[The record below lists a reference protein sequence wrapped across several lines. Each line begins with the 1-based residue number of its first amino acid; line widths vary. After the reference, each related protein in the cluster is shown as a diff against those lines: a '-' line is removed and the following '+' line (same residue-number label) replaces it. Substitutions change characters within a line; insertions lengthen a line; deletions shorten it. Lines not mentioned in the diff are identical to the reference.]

1 MPFSFFR
8 IRNLISNLWFNSRE
22 YEPMKKA
29 TILTLIMVLFIS
41 SATWAQSF
49 YNFNRQR
56 DIILSFGTGTS
67 AYFGDL
73 NDPGDIFDTK
83 WNINLGLEYFIN
95 DRISL
100 RGELM
105 YFTLAG
111 DDESSDSEGRVRRN
125 LSFQSDNGELNF
137 VGIFNFRRNGR
148 RFYQR
153 PGVNGYVFGGLG
165 LAYFQP
171 KAFIPDVYVDDM
183 GNTTQLP
190 NAGDKIA
197 LQPLNTEGA
206 DYNRVTLVI
215 PMGGGIRF
223 KAGPFFN
230 IALEAGYRITFSD
243 YLDDVSTV
251 FRDQAAFGND
261 LTARALADRRPEIGL
276 PRLPTGNQRG
286 DSSDNDGY
294 MIYNIKIEYYFP
306 THIFSTSKLKNNR
319 RRVKR
324 PRSR

>member
-1 MPFSFFR
+1 
-8 IRNLISNLWFNSRE
+8 
-22 YEPMKKA
+22 MKKY
-29 TILTLIMVLFIS
+29 TILTILIVTLFS
-41 SATWAQSF
+41 SVAWSQSF

-73 NDPGDIFDTK
+73 NDPGDIFDTR
-83 WNINLGLEYFIN
+83 WNINLGLEYFLN
-95 DRISL
+95 DRISV

-105 YFTLAG
+105 YFSLAG
-111 DDESSDSEGRVRRN
+111 DDESSNTEGRVRRN
-125 LSFQSDNGELNF
+125 LSFTSDNGELNF

-171 KAFIPDVYVDDM
+171 KAIVPDVYVDDF
-183 GNTTQLP
+183 GNSTPLP
-190 NAGDKIA
+190 NAGEKIA
-197 LQPLNTEGA
+197 LKPLMTEGV
-206 DYNRVTLVI
+206 DYNRVSLVI
-215 PMGGGIRF
+215 PFGGGVRF

-230 IALEAGYRITFSD
+230 IALEAGYRITFTD
-243 YLDDVSTV
+243 YLDDVSTT
-251 FRDQAAFGND
+251 FRDQSIFGND

-276 PRLPTGNQRG
+276 PRLAPGKRRG

-294 MIYNIKIEYYFP
+294 MIYNIKVEYYLP
-306 THIFSTSKLKNNR
+306 THIMSTSKFKKNR
-319 RRVKR
+319 RRSKR
-324 PRSR
+324 PRSQ